1 MRAVLWRARQGGEHV
16 AGHSKWAT
24 TKHKKAVIDARRAK
38 AFAKYIKGIE
48 VAARAGGPDLAGNPA
63 LDLAV
68 TKAKKQSVPN
78 DNIERAIKRGAGLT
92 GEVIDYSEIMYEVR
106 GPQGSALMVECLT
119 DNKNRAAADV
129 RTAVTRNGGTM
140 ADAGSVA
147 FLFNRT
153 GLVRLPAEGVTEDDV
168 LMAVLDAGA
177 EEVVRSGDSFEVLCD
192 PSDLRAVATA
202 LDEAGIEYDTDELEY
217 VATMKVDLDAQ
228 GAKTFLK
235 LMDALEDLDDVQG
248 VYSNV
253 EISPEVLAELEED

>member
-1 MRAVLWRARQGGEHV
+1 MS
-16 AGHSKWAT
+16 GHSKWAT

-48 VAARAGGPDLAGNPA
+48 VAARAGGADLSGNPA

-92 GEVIDYSEIMYEVR
+92 GEVIEYTETVYEVR

-119 DNKNRAAADV
+119 DNKNRAAAEV
-129 RTAVTRNGGTM
+129 RTAVTRNGGTI
-140 ADAGSVA
+140 ADPGSVA

-153 GLVRLPAEGVTEDDV
+153 GLVRLPADGLPEDDV

-177 EEVVRSGDSFEVLCD
+177 EEVVKSGDSFEVMCD

-202 LDEAGIEYDTDELEY
+202 LDDAGIDYDTDEMEF
-217 VATMKVDLDAQ
+217 VATMKVDLDAK
-228 GAKTFLK
+228 GAKTFFNLV
-235 LMDALEDLDDVQG
+235 DALEDLDDVQN

-253 EISPEVLAELEED
+253 EIAPEVLEQLDED